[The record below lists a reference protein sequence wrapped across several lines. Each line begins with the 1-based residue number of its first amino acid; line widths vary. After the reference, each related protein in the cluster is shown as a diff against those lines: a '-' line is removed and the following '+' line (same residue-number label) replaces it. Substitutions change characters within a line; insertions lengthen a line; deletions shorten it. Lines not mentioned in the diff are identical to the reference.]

1 MVERRV
7 GRLTRG
13 PQVLGSASFGASV
26 LGSARCSTAVRL
38 RGECAMRAM
47 GIASTDHFQFS
58 SDRTSISRY
67 FWMALDGAV
76 ILGAVIYG

>member
-1 MVERRV
+1 
-7 GRLTRG
+7 
-13 PQVLGSASFGASV
+13 
-26 LGSARCSTAVRL
+26 
-38 RGECAMRAM
+38 MRAM

>member
-1 MVERRV
+1 M
-7 GRLTRG
+7 
-13 PQVLGSASFGASV
+13 
-26 LGSARCSTAVRL
+26 C
-38 RGECAMRAM
+38 AM

-58 SDRTSISRY
+58 SHRTSISRC